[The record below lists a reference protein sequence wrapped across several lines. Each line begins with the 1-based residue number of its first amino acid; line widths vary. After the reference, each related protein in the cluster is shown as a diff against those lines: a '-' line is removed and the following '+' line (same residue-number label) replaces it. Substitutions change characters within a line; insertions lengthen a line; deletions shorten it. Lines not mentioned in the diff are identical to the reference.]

1 MLQPSSS
8 SSSSLSS
15 PHHLPFHGDALFN
28 RYSSREQACPPRE
41 GATSLAATV
50 SPLHVASTCAVP
62 APAPGGHSCVFWKMG
77 FGFFSN
83 KNLFKKIH
91 ESESPLIP
99 LGTPEEGKP
108 ALQPPHPSSTRDE
121 AANTFGGASRGQHQ
135 HGAPPRTRE
144 QRSHWVAG
152 DSGLGATHTHA
163 LCQHPIPTA
172 LWAACH
178 PSPLLPPMLFL

>member
-28 RYSSREQACPPRE
+28 RYSSRGQACPPRE
-41 GATSLAATV
+41 GATNLVATV
-50 SPLHVASTCAVP
+50 SPLHVASTCAMPAP

-99 LGTPEEGKP
+99 VGTPEEGKP
-108 ALQPPHPSSTRDE
+108 ALQPPHPSSTRGE
-121 AANTFGGASRGQHQ
+121 AANTFGGASTSMGH
-135 HGAPPRTRE
+135 PPGPESRE
-144 QRSHWVAG
+144 VTGWLGTVAWVP
-152 DSGLGATHTHA
+152 HTHA